1 MKQEH
6 TPGPWS
12 SCQNGRCSCGII
24 WGGGDYPVAE
34 VQSGEWGDSYPALR
48 LVGDTSFDQKAE
60 PYIEHINY
68 GMGASPEEAAANARL
83 IAAAPEL
90 LAALIDIVCRY
101 DPSEQ
106 GIESPLFTQAKRAI
120 NKALNWK
127 PQFPAHDERLERTA
141 RFHHE

>member
-1 MKQEH
+1 MVVLPKWEMFVWDNLGWWRL
-6 TPGPWS
+6 PRRGS
-12 SCQNGRCSCGII
+12 
-24 WGGGDYPVAE
+24 PVRRM
-34 VQSGEWGDSYPALR
+34 GDSYPALR

-120 NKALNWK
+120 NKALNGK